1 MHIFQFQNLLN
12 EPLKVKIFLTNIN
25 LPIWHASRVLKYSNQ
40 HEHRTVHV
48 GQWDMNLVGHTYKF
62 RYPNMHFIF
71 LEFKTRVTP
80 WDKFKYCYGWRR
92 KSMSELCVCIKRGPL
107 GNIYNTQET
116 HPKPQ
121 NRGKDYTTLDYY
133 TLTAGSTKNCKN
145 LKKLICYMYMIS
157 IIFCCLRYNKFDL
170 NHFFVYRSDVPYI
183 KFSHP

>member
-1 MHIFQFQNLLN
+1 M
-12 EPLKVKIFLTNIN
+12 E
-25 LPIWHASRVLKYSNQ
+25 
-40 HEHRTVHV
+40 EE
-48 GQWDMNLVGHTYKF
+48 G
-62 RYPNMHFIF
+62 
-71 LEFKTRVTP
+71 E
-80 WDKFKYCYGWRR
+80 
-92 KSMSELCVCIKRGPL
+92 SELTVVLREAL
-107 GNIYNTQET
+107 WAYIYIYIHET
-116 HPKPQ
+116 HPKPK